1 LYVSG
6 ALLLVFVLAHIWAVH
21 YGGDVGAEGF
31 TFASVATRMRSPL
44 YSFAILGLLVT
55 ALVHGLIGLH
65 RFIADLGICGRK
77 ALRVVGTV
85 ITAVGVVGLFYGLLI
100 YRALIS

>member
-1 LYVSG
+1 VSG

-21 YGGDVGAEGF
+21 YASGVAAEGF
-31 TFASVATRMRSPL
+31 TFASVSTRMRSPL
-44 YSFAILGLLVT
+44 YSIAVLGLLVT
-55 ALVHGLIGLH
+55 ALFHGLIGLH

-85 ITAVGVVGLFYGLLI
+85 ITAAGVVGLLYGLLI